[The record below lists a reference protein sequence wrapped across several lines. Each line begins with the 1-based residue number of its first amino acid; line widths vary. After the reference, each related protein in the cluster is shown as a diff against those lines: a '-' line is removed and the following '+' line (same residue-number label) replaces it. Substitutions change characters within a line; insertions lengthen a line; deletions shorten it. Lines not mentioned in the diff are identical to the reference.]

1 MKTLVA
7 ILFLLINV
15 FSSYAQN
22 INMKWR
28 GDSLVDFKY
37 TTEDSYSSKKDLLS
51 SIDQIQKE
59 AFENGYLNFSLN
71 GFIQIDSLS
80 FKGTIIIGK
89 QYLWDAI
96 DLRIKGPNIPNY
108 LNPKL
113 ENKTISSVQ
122 IFKLYK
128 SIVTYYQN
136 NGFPF
141 TEIKFDSLSLND
153 NILSGILDVNVKQ
166 RVYFDTLTIEGDPKL
181 KSYYLQNYLGIIE
194 GQLYSEET
202 FKSIEKKI
210 KELPFVQLI
219 SKPTISFV
227 KKKAIIKLS
236 LQHKSS
242 NFINGIIGILP
253 NSTSSL
259 NQNYENNLVITGDLK
274 LSLGNAF
281 KYGEKIKFNWKRI
294 QIETQ
299 QLNASTEVPY
309 LFKSLFGINYELDL
323 LKQDTSFINYK
334 NKVGIIYS
342 LGAKRNLK
350 AFWENEGTNKLTDA
364 PILNTKL
371 SSINSATNS
380 YGLQFLM
387 DERDYK
393 LNPRK
398 GFLLKLF
405 GRAGIKK
412 LTGVTENGRIL
423 IPLTSTG
430 VVTTSISASQ
440 VSKIYEA
447 KLHFEIFLPILKVT
461 SIKLATNMGW
471 LQNRYLLDND
481 LTRLGGFI
489 NLRGFDESS
498 IFASAYSINTF
509 EYRILFE
516 QNSHVS
522 IFYDQ
527 GVIVKNTLIE
537 NTTNYPFG
545 FGVGVNFQTKPG
557 IFSVSYAVGKQN
569 GNPIDLSVAKIHF
582 GFVNLF

>member
-7 ILFLLINV
+7 ILFLLIHA
-15 FSSYAQN
+15 FSAYAQN
-22 INMKWR
+22 INMDWK
-28 GDSLVDFKY
+28 GDSLKDFKS
-37 TTEDSYSSKKDLLS
+37 TTENKYKSEQDLLS
-51 SIDQIQKE
+51 SINQIQKE
-59 AFENGYLNFSLN
+59 AFEKGYLNFSLN
-71 GFIQIDSLS
+71 GFMQLDSFS
-80 FKGTIIIGK
+80 FKGTIITGK
-89 QYLWDAI
+89 QYFWDSI
-96 DLRIKGPNIPNY
+96 DLKIKGPNIPNY
-108 LNPKL
+108 LKPEL
-113 ENKTISSVQ
+113 ENKTISSTQ
-122 IFKLYK
+122 IFNLYK
-128 SIVTYYQN
+128 TIVTYYQN

-141 TEIKFDSLSLND
+141 TEIKFDSLSFND
-153 NILSGILDVNVKQ
+153 NILSATIDVNVKQ
-166 RVYFDTLTIEGDPKL
+166 RIYFDTLEIQGNPKL
-181 KSYYLQNYLGIIE
+181 KTYYLQNYLGIIR
-194 GQLYSEET
+194 GQLYNEEI
-202 FKSIEKKI
+202 FQSIERKI
-210 KELPFVQLI
+210 KELPFVKLT
-219 SKPTISFV
+219 SKPTISFI
-227 KKKAIIKLS
+227 KNKAIIKLV
-236 LQHKSS
+236 LQNKPS

-294 QIETQ
+294 QVETQ
-299 QLNASTEVPY
+299 QLEASTEVPY

-334 NKVGIIYS
+334 NRIGIIYS
-342 LGAKRNLK
+342 LGAKRSLK
-350 AFWENEGTNKLTDA
+350 AFWENEGTNKLTNV
-364 PILNTKL
+364 PILNTNL

-398 GFLLKLF
+398 GFLLKII

-412 LTGVTENGRIL
+412 LTGTTKNGRVL
-423 IPLTSTG
+423 IPLTLAG
-430 VVTTSISASQ
+430 VVTTSLSAPQ
-440 VSKIYEA
+440 ISKIYEA

-461 SIKLATNMGW
+461 SIKLSTKIGL
-471 LQNRYLLDND
+471 LQNSYLLDND

-498 IFASAYSINTF
+498 IFASAYSVNTF

-527 GVIVKNTLIE
+527 GIIVKNTLIE

-569 GNPIDLSVAKIHF
+569 GNPIDFSVAKIHF